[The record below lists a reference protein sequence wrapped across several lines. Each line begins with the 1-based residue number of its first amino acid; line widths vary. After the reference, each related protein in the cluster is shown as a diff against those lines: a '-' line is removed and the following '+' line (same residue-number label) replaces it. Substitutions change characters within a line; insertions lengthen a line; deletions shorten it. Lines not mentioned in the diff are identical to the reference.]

1 MNQPPVWNLW
11 SRFRVWEREN
21 RIKAQIMAIA
31 AVAIGLIIVMFLVT
45 AVIVLRTLR

>member
-1 MNQPPVWNLW
+1 MNPPPVWNLW

-31 AVAIGLIIVMFLVT
+31 AVAIGLIVLMFLIT
-45 AVIVLRTLR
+45 IVIVLRALQ

>member
-21 RIKAQIMAIA
+21 RIKAQIMAIT
-31 AVAIGLIIVMFLVT
+31 AVAIGLIVVMFVAT
-45 AVIVLRTLR
+45 IVIVLRLLH